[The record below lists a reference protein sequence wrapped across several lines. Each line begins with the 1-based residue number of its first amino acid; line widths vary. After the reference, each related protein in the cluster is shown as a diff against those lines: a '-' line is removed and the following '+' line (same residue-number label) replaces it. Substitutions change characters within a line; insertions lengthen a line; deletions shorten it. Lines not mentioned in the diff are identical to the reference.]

1 MSEGWALDD
10 HQLLTLSIVWQKW
23 HEQYSEIPIIEAVPV
38 VIHGTDVTWCW
49 SGMITVTR

>member
-1 MSEGWALDD
+1 MSEGRALHD

-23 HEQYSEIPIIEAVPV
+23 HERHSEIPIIESVPV
-38 VIHGTDVTWCW
+38 VIHGADVTWCW